1 MKNSKRWSVY
11 CHTNKINNKKYI
23 GITSMSISLRW
34 GKDGYGYRKQSF
46 YKAIKK
52 HGWDNFK
59 HEILF
64 ENLSEK
70 EAKNKE
76 IELIC
81 EHNTKT
87 PNGYNITEGG
97 DGSVGY
103 KATLQ
108 TREKLSKSHL
118 GQKAWNKGIKPSPET
133 LEKLKQSHKRLWK
146 DKEHQERMSKAHMGV
161 AHTKETIDKISKNS
175 ARKRKVVQIDPLK
188 KEVVKEWDTIKEATN
203 GEFVSS
209 SAISNCC
216 AERTLCYKGHVW
228 MYLEDCSP
236 FNIKRRLDLVGTR
249 RTKK

>member
-1 MKNSKRWSVY
+1 MDMAIV
-11 CHTNKINNKKYI
+11 NKVFIK
-23 GITSMSISLRW
+23 LL
-34 GKDGYGYRKQSF
+34 
-46 YKAIKK
+46 KK

-161 AHTKETIDKISKNS
+161 AHTKETIDKISKKQ
-175 ARKRKVVQIDPLK
+175 RKK
-188 KEVVKEWDTIKEATN
+188 KK
-203 GEFVSS
+203 SC
-209 SAISNCC
+209 SNRPSKKRSCK
-216 AERTLCYKGHVW
+216 RMGHHKR
-228 MYLEDCSP
+228 S
-236 FNIKRRLDLVGTR
+236 NKRRIR
-249 RTKK
+249 Q